1 MRLSLVA
8 SLIALPIACNKTP
21 PASPAATAHTPALVT
36 APPAP
41 AATEGVVLGD
51 VELPSVPPAATG
63 AAGIGS
69 PSPMPAVPAFELP
82 SSAPRA
88 EEASAKSPT
97 ADMPSSPVPAPAS
110 TTSSTPTASTAAAT
124 PPAAY
129 PVPAV
134 PVESLM
140 LKNGLRVLLIP
151 DDTLPQVHVHVA
163 YAVGARDEEP
173 GKTGITR
180 LVESLMYQGSKHA
193 PGPILP
199 RFEKAGANLAARGA
213 DGRSDEDRTV
223 FFTSVP
229 ASSLENVLWLESDR
243 MGFLGEALDPKVF
256 EQQREALLGEKQQLE
271 ARPFGAQPALV
282 ARYLYS
288 DGHPYGHTP
297 EGRESDVRSLTLED
311 AKAWHRRWFTAS
323 NAVLTIAGQIDV
335 DAAKALV
342 AKYFGD
348 LPPGT
353 AHTRSTLVAA
363 RLPADVLVQRREPAP
378 QPKVALFWHSPA
390 LFDDDEATLTL
401 AAQAL
406 AEGAAS
412 RLTRRLVYEKK
423 LATRVAAYQSSRELT
438 GVFTIEALA
447 VDEAALPAIEREVA
461 DALAALAKDGPSNA
475 ELDGGK
481 AAFELRLMNDLERA
495 SGIGGKADRLSRY
508 AMLLGNPRALEPDL
522 ARHMTVTRAEVAA
535 AVGRWL
541 AGKPHLTLRFLREG
555 GQAVAAEGLD
565 RSAEPGIA
573 GEASFQLPGFTSKT
587 LDNGMTLHVIKR
599 PGLPKVE
606 TALIIKRGDM
616 SESETNAGLSFLTAA
631 SIDRATRT
639 RSHADIEA
647 QLALLGAVLTTE
659 GSKFGSAA
667 SLSVLKRHLDA
678 ATELL
683 ADVVRNPSFP
693 EGDIAA
699 LRELRLAQLKQEKAT
714 PLTLAAEL
722 LPRILFAG
730 GHAAG
735 VPDRGVE
742 ASMSKIAASD
752 LAAHHAAYWV
762 PNNAAWL
769 VIGDVTLEEAEKLA
783 VKHFGAWKPRQLP
796 SETPLAGGS
805 PGRNYVFLV
814 DAPDSAE
821 VQVRIGAVA
830 PDRAAPE
837 HHALQVASHVL
848 GGSYGS
854 RIVAELRKARVYA
867 SNVYSQLIQNQL
879 FGYWLTA
886 ATVGPGDVTATL
898 TALRKAVEGLS
909 AAGPD
914 GKTAS
919 VTEEEVADAKRTLSR
934 NYLAGFE
941 TQAQILR
948 QTAPAIAEGR
958 DASTLTQ
965 HVKQLLAETPA
976 SVGAATQRHF
986 APGKIVALVVGDLK
1000 QIESAVAALRWGE
1013 TIVLSPEGRLLRRV
1027 EAPAV
1032 ADTSAV
1038 PNAGA
1043 GTPPQ
1048 GDMMPGIVAPGPVA
1062 DHVPTAAGPD
1072 DHGHSHDVPSGT
1084 PPVAT
1089 PASASP

>member
-1 MRLSLVA
+1 MRLPLVA

-21 PASPAATAHTPALVT
+21 PASPAATAQAPALVT
-36 APPAP
+36 TLPAA
-41 AATEGVVLGD
+41 AATEGATLGD

-82 SSAPRA
+82 ASAPRT
-88 EEASAKSPT
+88 EEAPAMAPAAETPSPAPAAAAKT
-97 ADMPSSPVPAPAS
+97 SSTAPAS
-110 TTSSTPTASTAAAT
+110 TAAVT

-129 PVPAV
+129 PVPTIPAAY
-134 PVESLM
+134 LM
-140 LKNGLRVLLIP
+140 LKNGLRVVLIP

-173 GKTGITR
+173 GKTGVTR
-180 LVESLMYQGSKHA
+180 LVESLMYQGSQHA

-229 ASSLENVLWLESDR
+229 ATSLENVLWLESDR

-256 EQQREALLGEKQQLE
+256 EQQREALLDERRQLE
-271 ARPFGAQPALV
+271 ERHFGAQPAVV
-282 ARYLYS
+282 ARYLYP
-288 DGHPYGHTP
+288 DGHPYAHTP
-297 EGRESDVRSLTLED
+297 EGRDSDVRSLTLED
-311 AKAWHRRWFTAS
+311 AKAWHRRWFTPS
-323 NAVLTIAGQIDV
+323 NAVLTISGQIDV
-335 DAAKALV
+335 TAAKALV

-353 AHTRSTLVAA
+353 ARTRSALVAA

-390 LFDDDEATLTL
+390 LFDDDEAALTL
-401 AAQAL
+401 AAQTL

-423 LATRVAAYQSSRELT
+423 LATRVAAYQASRELT
-438 GVFTIEALA
+438 GVFAIEALG
-447 VDEAALPAIEREVA
+447 VDETALPAIEQEVA
-461 DALAALAKDGPSNA
+461 AALAALAKDGPTSA

-495 SGIGGKADRLSRY
+495 NGLGGKADRLSRY
-508 AMLLGNPRALEPDL
+508 AMLLGNPRALEPDV
-522 ARHMTVTRAEVAA
+522 ARHMTVTRTEVAA

-541 AGKPHLTLRFLREG
+541 AGKPHLTVRFLRES
-555 GQAVAAEGLD
+555 GQAVATEGLD
-565 RSAEPGIA
+565 RSAEPGLA
-573 GEASFQLPGFTSKT
+573 GQLTFQVPGFTSKT
-587 LDNGMTLHVIKR
+587 LDNGMTLHVVSR

-606 TALIIKRGDM
+606 TALIIKGGDL
-616 SESETNAGLSFLTAA
+616 SESEANAGLSFLTAA
-631 SIDRATRT
+631 AVDRATRT

-693 EGDIAA
+693 EGDVTA
-699 LRELRLAQLKQEKAT
+699 LRELRLAQVKQEKAT

-742 ASMSKIAASD
+742 ASMSKLQASD

-796 SETPLAGGS
+796 TAAPEAGGS

-814 DAPDSAE
+814 DAPDSRE

-830 PDRAAPE
+830 PNRAGPE
-837 HHALQVASHVL
+837 HHALQIASHVL
-848 GGSYGS
+848 GGSYAS
-854 RIVAELRKARVYA
+854 RIVTELRKARVYA

-886 ATVGPGDVTATL
+886 ATVGQGDVAATL

-914 GKTAS
+914 GKAAS
-919 VTEEEVADAKRTLSR
+919 FTEDEVAEARRVLSR

-948 QTAPAIAEGR
+948 QAAPAIAEGR
-958 DASTLTQ
+958 DASALTQ
-965 HVKQLLAETPA
+965 YVKLLFAETPET
-976 SVGAATQRHF
+976 VGAAAQKHF
-986 APGKIVALVVGDLK
+986 APGKSIALVVGDLK
-1000 QIESAVAALRWGE
+1000 QIESTVAALRWGE

-1038 PNAGA
+1038 PNGGA
-1043 GTPPQ
+1043 GTPPP
-1048 GDMMPGIVAPGPVA
+1048 GDMAPGVVAPGPVA
-1062 DHVPTAAGPD
+1062 DHVPTPAGHD
-1072 DHGHSHDVPSGT
+1072 EHGHPHDMPGET

-1089 PASASP
+1089 PASVAP